1 MTRHII
7 AALLAAGPLAASAGD
22 FPTIDSVSQEAFR
35 GLSRDLGAAFSYKGV
50 VPAAPL
56 GTLGIDVGIE
66 ATTTKIEHGSA
77 FSDAGAG
84 GVSDVFVP
92 KVHVHKGLPYGWD
105 IGAFVGGASEV
116 NATLFGADVRKVL
129 VYDGIATPAIAVRLS
144 GTRATGLGD
153 LRIGTAAIDVMAS
166 KKFVVLTPYVG
177 AGIVRTWSSV
187 SNSTLKD
194 EQQNDGRYFGGVAIT
209 LLAANHAFEAERQA
223 GNTSLSAKLGLRF

>member
-1 MTRHII
+1 MKKHIV
-7 AALLAAGPLAASAGD
+7 AALLAAGPLAAGAGD
-22 FPTIDSVSQEAFR
+22 FPTIDAVSQDAFR

-77 FSDAGAG
+77 FSEAGAG

-209 LLAANHAFEAERQA
+209 LLAANLAFEAERQA